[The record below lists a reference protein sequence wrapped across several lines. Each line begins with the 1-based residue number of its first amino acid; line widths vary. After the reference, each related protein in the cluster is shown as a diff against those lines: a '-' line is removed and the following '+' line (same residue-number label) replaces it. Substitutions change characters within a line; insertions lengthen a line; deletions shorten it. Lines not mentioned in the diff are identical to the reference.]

1 MYSAH
6 FRSEAHPLH
15 WMFVGKD
22 PLKGTIAGRAIYLF
36 EFETIA
42 DRRRME
48 QMFNHMTR
56 ATPSLGSSGTL
67 FQRISYDPHEQLS
80 YKSCDMT
87 RLLLIS
93 PIKS

>member
-1 MYSAH
+1 MNYTVYKIIYSAH
-6 FRSEAHPLH
+6 FRSEAHPCH

-36 EFETIA
+36 EFESIT

-56 ATPSLGSSGTL
+56 ATPSLGSSGIL
-67 FQRISYDPHEQLS
+67 FEFYLQDLR
-80 YKSCDMT
+80 
-87 RLLLIS
+87 R
-93 PIKS
+93 